1 LEKTQMAK
9 FEAGVYNKIV
19 RALMVDDEQHEY
31 LEDAWADINYLEV
44 RGRDEEEAMS
54 RLRRR
59 YPESQGFVITEI
71 VKID

>member
-1 LEKTQMAK
+1 MAK

-19 RALMVDDEQHEY
+19 RALMADDEQHEY

-71 VKID
+71 VQID

>member
-1 LEKTQMAK
+1 MAK

-19 RALMVDDEQHEY
+19 RALMEDDEQHEY
-31 LEDAWADINYLEV
+31 LEDAWADINYLEI
-44 RGRDEEEAMS
+44 RGHDEDDAMK

-71 VKID
+71 VKLS